1 MTMPTQAALDPPADS
16 AGEVDS
22 HIDGVADE
30 ELIGRS
36 PGQLAWIRF
45 KRNRVALVCAAII
58 ALYLLVAIC
67 APLISMVYGKN
78 PYTTYGLDD
87 PTLTDA
93 SGMPYG
99 ALGGVSS
106 HFWLGI
112 EPGGLGFDVFTRL
125 IYGIRTTLLISM
137 AACVLS
143 TIVGV
148 ALGLVQGY
156 MGGKVDYFLGRV
168 SDLMM
173 AFPQQL
179 FLIAFTPVILAIFI
193 SPEDAT
199 PSWMRGLAL
208 VLVQVA
214 LGWMGLG
221 RLLRGMTLSLREREF
236 IEAAKISGASPWRI
250 IRKELMPNLGTT
262 ILVQATLSLSAFV
275 TTEAGLSFLG
285 VGMLEPT
292 PDWGRMFQDAVP
304 VTQTDPF
311 FLLVPGITLMVFTI
325 AFNLLGDAVRDALD
339 PKTVR

>member
-16 AGEVDS
+16 AGVVDG
-22 HIDGVADE
+22 HIAGVADE

-36 PGQLAWIRF
+36 PGQLAWTRF
-45 KRNRVALVCAAII
+45 KRNRIALVCAGII
-58 ALYLLVAIC
+58 AFFLLVAAF
-67 APLISMVYGKN
+67 APVISALYGKN
-78 PYTTYGLDD
+78 PYTTYGLND
-87 PTLTDA
+87 PTLTDS

-125 IYGIRTTLLISM
+125 IYGIRTTLLISIV
-137 AACVLS
+137 ACVLS

-156 MGGKVDYFLGRV
+156 MGGKTDYFLGRF

-179 FLIAFTPVILAIFI
+179 FLIAFTPVIIALFV
-193 SPEDAT
+193 SPENAT
-199 PSWMRGLAL
+199 PTWLRGTAL
-208 VLVQVA
+208 ILVQVV

-262 ILVQATLSLSAFV
+262 ILVQSTLSLSGFV

-285 VGMLEPT
+285 VGMIEPT
-292 PDWGRMFQDAVP
+292 PDWGRMFAAAVP

-311 FLLVPGITLMVFTI
+311 FLLVPGITLTVFTI

-339 PKTVR
+339 PKTAR

>member
-1 MTMPTQAALDPPADS
+1 MTMPTQAALDPPADP
-16 AGEVDS
+16 AGVVDS
-22 HIDGVADE
+22 HIDGIADE

-45 KRNRVALVCAAII
+45 KRNRVALVCAGII

-67 APLISMVYGKN
+67 APLISMLYGKD
-78 PYTTYGLDD
+78 PYTTYGLND

-93 SGMPYG
+93 SGNPYG

-106 HFWLGI
+106 RFWLGI

-125 IYGIRTTLLISM
+125 IYGIRTTLLISFGAM
-137 AACVLS
+137 LLS

-156 MGGKVDYFLGRV
+156 MGGKTDYFIGRF
-168 SDLMM
+168 SDLLM

-179 FLIAFTPVILAIFI
+179 FLIAFTPVIIALFV
-193 SPEDAT
+193 SPQDQT
-199 PSWMRGLAL
+199 PSWLRGLAL
-208 VLVQVA
+208 ILVQVV

-262 ILVQATLSLSAFV
+262 ILVQSTLSLSGFV

-292 PDWGRMFQDAVP
+292 PDWGRLFQDAVP
-304 VTQTDPF
+304 VVQSDPF
-311 FLLVPGITLMVFTI
+311 FLLVPGVTLMVFTI
-325 AFNLLGDAVRDALD
+325 AFNLLGDSVRDALD

>member
-1 MTMPTQAALDPPADS
+1 MTMPTQAALDPPADP
-16 AGEVDS
+16 AGVADS
-22 HIDGVADE
+22 HIDGIADA

-45 KRNRVALVCAAII
+45 KRNKVALVCAGII
-58 ALYLLVAIC
+58 SLYLLVAAL
-67 APLISMVYGKN
+67 APLIAKLYGKN
-78 PYTTYGLDD
+78 PYTTYGLND

-99 ALGGVSS
+99 SLGGVSS
-106 HFWLGI
+106 HFWLGL

-125 IYGIRTTLLISM
+125 IYGIRTTLLISIV
-137 AACVLS
+137 ACLLS
-143 TIVGV
+143 TIIGV
-148 ALGLVQGY
+148 AIGLVQGY
-156 MGGKVDYFLGRV
+156 LGGKTDYFLGRV

-193 SPEDAT
+193 SPENAT
-199 PSWMRGLAL
+199 PSWLRATAL
-208 VLVQVA
+208 ILVQVL

-262 ILVQATLSLSAFV
+262 ILVQSTLSLSGFV